1 MAVQAF
7 GYLGISTQSI
17 DDWSDFATRQLGLQ
31 LVDQTTSSR
40 AFRMDDRRQRV
51 ILDKERPDSERFF
64 GWEVADA
71 GSLEGLAE
79 KLETASVAV
88 RREPASLAD
97 QRFVR
102 DLISFRDPAGNRLEA
117 FYGPSLAD
125 TPFAPGR
132 SISGFRTGVEGM
144 GHVVLMVA
152 DFEAAL
158 AFYRDLLGFRISDYM
173 RTPRV
178 CFLHVNAR
186 HHSLALFEH
195 PRQGMHHLLVEL
207 YSLDDVGQGYDIAR
221 AQADRVK
228 VSLGRHN
235 NDYMTS
241 FYMQTPSN
249 FLVEYGWGGREVDVA
264 TWQPIEMSTLVSFW
278 GHEGLGQAVH
288 GDAPLPAPL
297 LPEGRR
303 APLQVME
310 GNYERL
316 SGVCPWWDAMIAAR

>member
-1 MAVQAF
+1 MAIQAL
-7 GYLGISTQSI
+7 GYLGISTQNI

-31 LVDQTTSSR
+31 LVDQATSSR

-51 ILDKERPDSERFF
+51 IVDKERPDSERFF

-71 GSLEGLAE
+71 ASLVALAE
-79 KLETASVAV
+79 KLEAASVAV

-125 TPFAPGR
+125 TPFVPGR

-152 DFEAAL
+152 NFEAAL
-158 AFYRDLLGFRISDYM
+158 AFYQDLLGFQMSDYM
-173 RTPRV
+173 RTPRI

-186 HHSLALFEH
+186 HHSLALMEY

-221 AQADRVK
+221 AQADQVR

-241 FYMQTPSN
+241 FYMQTPSD
-249 FLVEYGWGGREVDVA
+249 FLIEYGWGGRELDVA
-264 TWQPIEMSTLVSFW
+264 TWQPIEMSTLASFW
-278 GHEGLGQAVH
+278 GHEGLRQSVH
-288 GDAPLPAPL
+288 DDAPPPALCYPKD
-297 LPEGRR
+297 
-303 APLQVME
+303 
-310 GNYERL
+310 
-316 SGVCPWWDAMIAAR
+316 GVPRSR